1 MIGNGWIDPITQ
13 YPAYADFV
21 HEEGIIEAGS
31 KDDKRLMRI
40 VDDCDKALKT
50 AIEKEADGQ
59 ILPIYI
65 PACENIMDQISS
77 THTKTYVSF

>member
-1 MIGNGWIDPITQ
+1 
-13 YPAYADFV
+13 
-21 HEEGIIEAGS
+21 
-31 KDDKRLMRI
+31 MRI

-77 THTKTYVSF
+77 THTKTYVSFCFNKIKFYLFFNCL

>member
-1 MIGNGWIDPITQ
+1 
-13 YPAYADFV
+13 
-21 HEEGIIEAGS
+21 
-31 KDDKRLMRI
+31 MRI